1 MFAAKR
7 SSNLSCGNSWAGI
20 GQSLLDSATWRC
32 AKLLRMTSERLLAY
46 RKTYIAML
54 ISSVLSLIASLVLSI
69 DAWKLAGNPNSKF
82 ACDINAVVSCGK
94 VAKAWQS
101 TLLGFPNSFI
111 GLMTEPVVITV
122 AIAGLGLVSFPKLFL
137 RVAHVVYGLGLIFAL
152 WLLSQSFFV
161 IKAFCPWCL
170 LVTVSTV
177 TVFSTMTRINLVEN
191 TWNLSEANY
200 TKVMNFLDRGWGR
213 VIYSAIYTFLAIA
226 IILKYGNQIF

>member
-1 MFAAKR
+1 M
-7 SSNLSCGNSWAGI
+7 
-20 GQSLLDSATWRC
+20 
-32 AKLLRMTSERLLAY
+32 
-46 RKTYIAML
+46 
-54 ISSVLSLIASLVLSI
+54 
-69 DAWKLAGNPNSKF
+69 
-82 ACDINAVVSCGK
+82 VSYGK

-111 GLMTEPVVITV
+111 GLMTEPVVITIAV
-122 AIAGLGLVSFPKLFL
+122 AGLGLVTFPKLFL
-137 RVAHVVYGLGLIFAL
+137 RVAHVVYGAGLLFAL

-191 TWNLSEANY
+191 TWNLSDANY
-200 TKVMNFLDRGWGR
+200 AKVMNFLDRGWGR

>member
-1 MFAAKR
+1 
-7 SSNLSCGNSWAGI
+7 
-20 GQSLLDSATWRC
+20 
-32 AKLLRMTSERLLAY
+32 MTSERLASY

-54 ISSVLSLIASLVLSI
+54 FSSTLSLIASLVLSI
-69 DAWKLAGNPNSKF
+69 DAWKLASNPNSKF

-94 VAKAWQS
+94 VAKSWQS

-122 AIAGLGLVSFPKLFL
+122 AIAGLGLVAFPKLFL
-137 RVAHVVYGLGLIFAL
+137 RVAHVVYGLGLVFAL

-170 LVTVSTV
+170 LVTVSTI
-177 TVFSTMTRINLVEN
+177 TVFSTMTRINIMEN
-191 TWNLSEANY
+191 TWNLSQEKYDQAA
-200 TKVMNFLDRGWGR
+200 TFLDKGWGR

>member
-1 MFAAKR
+1 
-7 SSNLSCGNSWAGI
+7 
-20 GQSLLDSATWRC
+20 
-32 AKLLRMTSERLLAY
+32 MTTERLLAY

-54 ISSVLSLIASLVLSI
+54 ISSILSLIASLVLSI
-69 DAWKLAGNPNSKF
+69 DAWKLASNPNSKF

-94 VAKAWQS
+94 VAKSWQS
-101 TLLGFPNSFI
+101 TLLGFPNAFI

-122 AIAGLGLVSFPKLFL
+122 AIAGLGLVTFPKQFL

-170 LVTVSTV
+170 LVTVSTI
-177 TVFSTMTRINLVEN
+177 TVFSTMTRINLAEN
-191 TWNLSEANY
+191 TWNLSEVNY
-200 TKVMNFLDRGWGR
+200 QRVMNFLDQGWGR
-213 VIYSAIYTFLAIA
+213 VIYAAIYSFLAIA

>member
-1 MFAAKR
+1 MTAE
-7 SSNLSCGNSWAGI
+7 
-20 GQSLLDSATWRC
+20 
-32 AKLLRMTSERLLAY
+32 RMRAY

-54 ISSVLSLIASLVLSI
+54 ISSTLSLIASLVLSI
-69 DAWKLAGNPNSKF
+69 DAWKLAGNPKSKF

-94 VAKAWQS
+94 VAKSWQS

-122 AIAGLGLVSFPKLFL
+122 AIAGLALVAFPKGFL

-170 LVTVSTV
+170 LVTVSTI
-177 TVFSTMTRINLVEN
+177 TVFSTMSRIVIMEN
-191 TWNLSEANY
+191 VWNLSESTHEKA
-200 TKVMNFLDRGWGR
+200 VNFLEKGWGR
-213 VIYSAIYTFLAIA
+213 VIYSAIYSFLAIA

>member
-1 MFAAKR
+1 
-7 SSNLSCGNSWAGI
+7 
-20 GQSLLDSATWRC
+20 
-32 AKLLRMTSERLLAY
+32 MTTERLLAY

-54 ISSVLSLIASLVLSI
+54 ISSILSLIASLVLSI
-69 DAWKLAGNPNSKF
+69 DAWKLASNPNSKF

-94 VAKAWQS
+94 VAKSWQS
-101 TLLGFPNSFI
+101 TLLGFPNAFI

-122 AIAGLGLVSFPKLFL
+122 AIAGLGLVTFPKLFL

-170 LVTVSTV
+170 LVTVSTI
-177 TVFSTMTRINLVEN
+177 TVFSTMTRINLAEN
-191 TWNLSEANY
+191 TWNLSEVNY
-200 TKVMNFLDRGWGR
+200 QRVMNFLDQGWGR
-213 VIYSAIYTFLAIA
+213 VIYAAIYSFLAIA